1 MNPTSSAT
9 QSIGEHL
16 ASHRQGSLQVFT
28 IERESEGNQLTLGM
42 ISASFGQW
50 DGVPGGAQVEQIDEA
65 ALSQRVAGASVL
77 RAPCKPCLTRCW
89 FTGPSLG
96 NI

>member
-42 ISASFGQW
+42 ISALA
-50 DGVPGGAQVEQIDEA
+50 GAIRAAATLRDNRHAKPCKA
-65 ALSQRVAGASVL
+65 ALHTLKETAE
-77 RAPCKPCLTRCW
+77 
-89 FTGPSLG
+89 
-96 NI
+96 